1 MVQCHL
7 SAMIINY
14 QKDLLKGKE
23 HEKFHVFFLL
33 NKHVNNIDKKEN
45 LIMA

>member
-23 HEKFHVFFLL
+23 HEKFHVFLTS
-33 NKHVNNIDKKEN
+33 VSIVE
-45 LIMA
+45 I

>member
-23 HEKFHVFFLL
+23 HEKFHVFF
-33 NKHVNNIDKKEN
+33 NKCVNSRDINGN